1 MTDGHAGT
9 TAGQP
14 QGLTR
19 LYLIAWLVLVA
30 ITAIEISLIL
40 VFRVPPA
47 VRATA
52 LIILAIMKATLIG
65 AYYMGLRFE
74 RLAVVYVA
82 VIPLLLLILML
93 IAVVPDVALLLV
105 NAPHTFSLSVGMT
118 VVRSHRVAR
127 GDYFLAGQFTRPL
140 RHDGRWSPSVPN

>member
-1 MTDGHAGT
+1 LSTWCGSSSGRRSTCSDPPCGGQGREGGARLMTDGHAGT

-30 ITAIEISLIL
+30 ITAIEVSLLL
-40 VFRVPPA
+40 VFRVSPA

-74 RLAVVYVA
+74 RLAMVYIA
-82 VIPLLLLILML
+82 VIPLLLLVLML
-93 IAVVPDVALLLV
+93 VAVVPDVTLLL
-105 NAPHTFSLSVGMT
+105 G
-118 VVRSHRVAR
+118 
-127 GDYFLAGQFTRPL
+127 
-140 RHDGRWSPSVPN
+140 RH

>member
-9 TAGQP
+9 AGSQP
-14 QGLTR
+14 QGLTQ

-30 ITAIEISLIL
+30 ITAIEVSLIL

-93 IAVVPDVALLLV
+93 IAVVPDVALLLG
-105 NAPHTFSLSVGMT
+105 H
-118 VVRSHRVAR
+118 H
-127 GDYFLAGQFTRPL
+127 
-140 RHDGRWSPSVPN
+140 